1 MSDTDKAARVWFVEK
16 SESGTFDLTDW
27 PSYCDEDESEIF
39 NSLPDEV
46 ELVEKSY
53 ADALEKEIGIHL
65 QNALAAK
72 EQLEELSQLQHEFK
86 MLQSGSLR
94 QADELSQ
101 AQSKISKLE
110 GELRLSKNITVQVQR
125 AQNALNEF
133 SEDKLKELETIIMVS
148 ESATGVMHQATKIK
162 EHGEMLGKM
171 ADVLDDMILGD
182 QTGQAKIMCEEYF
195 KFKGAK

>member
-53 ADALEKEIGIHL
+53 ADALEKELSIHL

-72 EQLEELSQLQHEFK
+72 DQLEELSQ
-86 MLQSGSLR
+86 
-94 QADELSQ
+94 
-101 AQSKISKLE
+101 AQTKIGKLE
-110 GELRLSKNITVQVQR
+110 GELRLSKNITVQGPSLDGQDSVQVVEL
-125 AQNALNEF
+125 AEY
-133 SEDKLKELETIIMVS
+133 EKLKAEIDRLQQYNGEAILAKELEAQKAEVERLKAELNTMS
-148 ESATGVMHQATKIK
+148 KRFSFAQCYALSGETFTKEDIEAIK
-162 EHGEMLGKM
+162 
-171 ADVLDDMILGD
+171 
-182 QTGQAKIMCEEYF
+182 
-195 KFKGAK
+195 

>member
-1 MSDTDKAARVWFVEK
+1 V
-16 SESGTFDLTDW
+16 TDW